1 MLKMNMHIGSTLQ
14 LIFLPNY
21 IRLNLH
27 EFMIETINIQWA
39 QAPRKILQTKIERGH
54 YFVAKRNDN
63 PIKGND

>member
-1 MLKMNMHIGSTLQ
+1 MQIGSNSQ
-14 LIFLPNY
+14 LIYLLKCLG
-21 IRLNLH
+21 RNLH

-39 QAPRKILQTKIERGH
+39 QAPRKILQTKIKRGH